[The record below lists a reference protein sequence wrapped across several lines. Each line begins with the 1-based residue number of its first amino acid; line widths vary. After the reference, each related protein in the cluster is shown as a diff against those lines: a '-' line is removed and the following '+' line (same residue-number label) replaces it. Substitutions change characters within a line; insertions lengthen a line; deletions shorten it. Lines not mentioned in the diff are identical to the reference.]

1 MIAFAWMLAAAAIAA
16 APAPTPPPGGEMTT
30 NILETAPYADPGPG
44 RRKLV
49 DQPYLLLMQA
59 ALQPGQM
66 VPQHNA
72 DSNVHLVIMEGEVV
86 VNLSGRDV
94 PARKG
99 DLVPVAPGTPMN
111 IQNRSSANATF
122 LIVKTPHPRELA
134 KSSR

>member
-1 MIAFAWMLAAAAIAA
+1 
-16 APAPTPPPGGEMTT
+16 MTT
-30 NILETAPYADPGPG
+30 NLLEAAPYADPGPG

-72 DSNVHLVIMEGEVV
+72 DSNVHLVILEGEVV

-94 PARKG
+94 PAKRG

-122 LIVKTPHPRELA
+122 LIVKTPNPSEMTA
-134 KSSR
+134 QK

>member
-1 MIAFAWMLAAAAIAA
+1 
-16 APAPTPPPGGEMTT
+16 MTT
-30 NILETAPYADPGPG
+30 NLIETAPYADPGPG

-72 DSNVHLVIMEGEVV
+72 DSNVHLIILEGEVV
-86 VNLSGRDV
+86 INLSGKDV
-94 PARKG
+94 PAKKG
-99 DLVPVAPGTPMN
+99 DLVPVAVGTPMN

-122 LIVKTPHPRELA
+122 LIVKTPHPREMA
-134 KSSR
+134 KAAR

>member
-1 MIAFAWMLAAAAIAA
+1 M
-16 APAPTPPPGGEMTT
+16 
-30 NILETAPYADPGPG
+30 
-44 RRKLV
+44 

-59 ALQPGQM
+59 ALQPGQA

-86 VNLSGRDV
+86 VNLSGKEV
-94 PARKG
+94 PARRG